1 MLQHKLN
8 MKSSGKAMCNFLD
21 ELPIHGCLISFSG
34 HKYVQ
39 NWIRVVTTQLY
50 EHNRIADWYF

>member
-50 EHNRIADWYF
+50 EHNRIAD